1 MASALALFAAWP
13 VFRAGDRFRPLPTPA
28 GTVLNRDVNPDTDHI
43 RGPEDAPASVVVYAA
58 MNLPY
63 RHHTPT
69 DAAQTAA
76 IALEATDAQDRF
88 WEMHDNLDLQDADVG
103 SDPVVY
109 VNGTRF
115 DGPLISLALS
125 VAVRQQV

>member
-13 VFRAGDRFRPLPTPA
+13 VFRAGDRFRPLPTPV
-28 GTVLNRDVNPDTDHI
+28 GTVFNSDVNP
-43 RGPEDAPASVVVYAA
+43 
-58 MNLPY
+58 
-63 RHHTPT
+63 
-69 DAAQTAA
+69 
-76 IALEATDAQDRF
+76 
-88 WEMHDNLDLQDADVG
+88 DADVG

-115 DGPLISLALS
+115 DGPLNSLALS